1 VSNLSSRGI
10 NRDGDRQRA
19 RADMAFLVMI
29 PFMPKVRNSR
39 YEDENLEDE
48 AHIVT
53 KNALVR
59 RGIWYSKKGLTRTQY
74 C

>member
-1 VSNLSSRGI
+1 
-10 NRDGDRQRA
+10 
-19 RADMAFLVMI
+19 MAFLVMI